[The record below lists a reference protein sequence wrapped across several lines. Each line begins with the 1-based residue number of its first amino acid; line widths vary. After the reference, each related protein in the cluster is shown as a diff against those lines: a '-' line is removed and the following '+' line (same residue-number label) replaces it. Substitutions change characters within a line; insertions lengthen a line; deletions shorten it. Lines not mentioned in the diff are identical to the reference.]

1 MNLTKTS
8 DRNIMRNYGVFALL
22 ILILVVAFF
31 GAGCTT
37 TPETKQTSIAP
48 DIAPS
53 ATETDEEWVLWNVN
67 DTTIDLVNGSYAMFR
82 PNLNGVLFKHLKVE
96 IDLEQGTQAGLRIV
110 NDTQA
115 QEYVKNWED
124 YNIHKTSP
132 SFDPNAAGYIS
143 FSLEQGSGTG
153 EMSGDEEMI
162 LILESVDWMPDK
174 GTMDGIPGKGTI
186 KIYYPK

>member
-1 MNLTKTS
+1 
-8 DRNIMRNYGVFALL
+8 MRNYGVFALL

-96 IDLEQGTQAGLRIV
+96 
-110 NDTQA
+110 
-115 QEYVKNWED
+115 ED
-124 YNIHKTSP
+124 YFKLTFFQFS
-132 SFDPNAAGYIS
+132 IS
-143 FSLEQGSGTG
+143 IKGLSTILSL
-153 EMSGDEEMI
+153 I
-162 LILESVDWMPDK
+162 
-174 GTMDGIPGKGTI
+174 
-186 KIYYPK
+186 

>member
-1 MNLTKTS
+1 MN
-8 DRNIMRNYGVFALL
+8 NYGIIALL
-22 ILILVVAFF
+22 ILIVALFA
-31 GAGCTT
+31 AGCTT
-37 TPETKQTSIAP
+37 DSGNIDTGQLTG
-48 DIAPS
+48 DITNGSTAPS

-67 DTTIDLVNGSYAMFR
+67 DTEIDFVNGSYAIFR
-82 PNLNGVLFKHLKVE
+82 PNLNGVLLRHLKVE
-96 IDLEQGTQAGLRIV
+96 IDLEQGTQAGLRMV
-110 NDTQA
+110 NETQA

-124 YNIHKTSP
+124 YYIHKTSP
-132 SFDPNAAGYIS
+132 SFDPNAAGYS
-143 FSLEQGSGTG
+143 EFCLVQGSSTG

>member
-1 MNLTKTS
+1 
-8 DRNIMRNYGVFALL
+8 
-22 ILILVVAFF
+22 
-31 GAGCTT
+31 
-37 TPETKQTSIAP
+37 
-48 DIAPS
+48 
-53 ATETDEEWVLWNVN
+53 VN

-96 IDLEQGTQAGLRIV
+96 IDLEPGTQAGLRIV

-115 QEYVKNWED
+115 QEYVQNWED
-124 YNIHKTSP
+124 YYIHKTSP

-143 FSLEQGSGTG
+143 FNLESGPGKGTG